1 MDSELLNFRNYL
13 KNEKGMSVHTVRN
26 YLSDLSQFDRFL
38 KSQKITAI
46 KNGEVNPKTIRG
58 YLTLLHSQKLK
69 KSSMARKLAAIRTFF
84 LFLQKE
90 GILQINPA
98 KMVATPKQEMVLP
111 KVLSVEEVACLVQAP
126 DQKTVLN
133 LRDKAILETIYS
145 TGIRVE
151 ELVRLNVDDFHP
163 KDRLVKIRGKGNKE
177 RIVPIGT
184 PAILAI
190 EQYSN
195 RFNLERKYG
204 DFPLFLNRFG
214 GRLTTRSVGRIVE
227 KYSSQ
232 MGKMMRISPH
242 GLRHSFATHLLNNGA
257 DLRSIQE
264 LLGHSSLSTT
274 QRYTHLSMD
283 HLIKVYDEAH
293 PRSRKKKNESEKE

>member
-1 MDSELLNFRNYL
+1 MDPDLLNFTTYL

-26 YLSDLSQFDRFL
+26 YLSDLNQFDRFL
-38 KSQKITAI
+38 KSQKIFAI

-58 YLTLLHSQKLK
+58 YLTFLHAQRLK

-90 GILQINPA
+90 GSLQVNPA
-98 KMVATPKQEMVLP
+98 KMVATPRQEKVLP
-111 KVLSVEEVACLVQAP
+111 KVLSEEEVNYLVQAP
-126 DQKTVLN
+126 GEKTVLD

-145 TGIRVE
+145 TGMRVE

-163 KDRLVKIRGKGNKE
+163 KERLVKIRGKGNKE
-177 RIVPIGT
+177 RIVPIGA
-184 PAILAI
+184 PAVAAI
-190 EQYSN
+190 QLYSS
-195 RFNLERKYG
+195 RFNIEKKYG
-204 DFPLFLNRFG
+204 DIPLFLNRFG
-214 GRLTTRSVGRIVE
+214 GRLTTRSIGRIVE

-293 PRSRKKKNESEKE
+293 PRSRKKKNEADQK